1 LKLLGRAEGGED
13 LRELEMEMEGRGSR
27 GQSVVELALLM
38 PFLLWI
44 LAGAVDFGRVYYYDI
59 VVINAARS
67 GARAAADI
75 RKSDAQVKSAVKV
88 DAGTVPIADGDIAI
102 TVSPSGDRE
111 LGSTV
116 TVKVTYRFTPIMPI
130 LGAIFPGGVLTASR
144 SASMV
149 AF

>member
-1 LKLLGRAEGGED
+1 
-13 LRELEMEMEGRGSR
+13 MEMEGRGSR

-75 RKSDAQVKSAVKV
+75 RKSDPQVLSAVQA
-88 DAGTVPIADGDIAI
+88 DAGTVFNDPDYPDDHLVI
-102 TVSPSGDRE
+102 TVSPSGVRV

-116 TVKVTYRFTPIMPI
+116 TVKVTYRFRPITPI
-130 LGAIFPGGVLTASR
+130 LGAIFPDGWLTASR